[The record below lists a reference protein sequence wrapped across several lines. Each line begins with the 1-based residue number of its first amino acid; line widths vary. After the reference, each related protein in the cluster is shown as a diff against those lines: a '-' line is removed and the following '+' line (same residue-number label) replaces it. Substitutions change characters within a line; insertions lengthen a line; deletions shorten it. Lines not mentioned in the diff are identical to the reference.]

1 MKVAVLFSG
10 GKDSTMALY
19 NALETGED
27 VKYLLSMKSVND
39 ESYMFHVPNIHIT
52 DLLAEALNIPIITAQ
67 TQGIKEEEL
76 EDLKMAFIKL
86 KDLGVEAIYTGALY
100 SVYQKSRIEKLGDE
114 VGLEIISPYW
124 HVDELEYMKE
134 IVSLGF
140 EVIISGVF
148 AYGLDESWLGRKID
162 DMNKANFC
170 ILKFALFIHRFLI
183 FRCCGIFVQMIIIVS
198 PLRNQIN
205 SRNISEILYKKHSI
219 FTNKQLFRKCQTV
232 FFNNCPFI
240 DFAPSCAKIIA
251 EVIVGS

>member
-86 KDLGVEAIYTGALY
+86 KDLGVEAIYAGALY

-162 DMNKANFC
+162 DKAIDELVEINKKVGINLAFEGGEAETLAVDGPIFKKRIN
-170 ILKFALFIHRFLI
+170 ILKDKKIWHLDSGLY
-183 FRCCGIFVQMIIIVS
+183 II
-198 PLRNQIN
+198 
-205 SRNISEILYKKHSI
+205 EE
-219 FTNKQLFRKCQTV
+219 
-232 FFNNCPFI
+232 
-240 DFAPSCAKIIA
+240 A
-251 EVIVGS
+251 ELEDK